1 MKKARDKKI
10 MFRNKK
16 GIEVQFNWI
25 FILVVGALVIF
36 LFSRM
41 ILMQKQSSE
50 ASVAVMLRSK
60 FQSFMVS
67 SITNEDLSSEV
78 NFQTNEMSF
87 GCDGFSVAGRKTAP
101 VDVGVSFAQKLIS
114 TESGNLVVRTQVW
127 SMPFKISNFIYIT
140 SPEVMYIFVDNGED
154 KELLNEIYAKMP
166 EKMSKMQVSSR
177 EVGHTITNSQNYNI
191 RIILFEEEADAD
203 VLIKDLRKKSNKV
216 SALNIIPVK
225 SSAYAFDAGILTFYT
240 ASSQQDSAYLGTASL
255 MGAIFSDDAETYSC
269 NMAKA
274 FDKLSGMIDLYSER
288 INLIQAEYNKKAEY
302 DKINDQPAKLCTSCL
317 NMIAGYLQTLKTD
330 VSSKK
335 ISDFT
340 EDKIT
345 NSLIPLLKTID
356 DKNRLLIRN
365 SCPEIY

>member
-191 RIILFEEEADAD
+191 RIILFEEEAD
-203 VLIKDLRKKSNKV
+203 VLIEDLRKKSNKV

-225 SSAYAFDAGILTFYT
+225 SSDYAFDAGILTFYT

-288 INLIQAEYNKKAEY
+288 INLIQAEY
-302 DKINDQPAKLCTSCL
+302 DKIDDQSAKLCTSYL
-317 NMIAGYLQTLKTD
+317 NMIAVSLQKLKTD